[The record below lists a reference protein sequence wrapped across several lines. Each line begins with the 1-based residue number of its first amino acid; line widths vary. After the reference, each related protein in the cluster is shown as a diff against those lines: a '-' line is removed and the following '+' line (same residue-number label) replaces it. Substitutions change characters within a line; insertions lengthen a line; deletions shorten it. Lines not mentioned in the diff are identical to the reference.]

1 MPFEIIRA
9 DITTLKVDAI
19 VNAANVSLLG
29 GGGVDGAIH
38 KAAGPA
44 LLNAC
49 KALGGCDV
57 GQSKITKGYA
67 LPSKYVIHTVGP
79 VWKGGNAGESELLLS
94 CYESALNLAQ
104 ENEIESIAFPLIATG
119 AYGYPKDL
127 AMAIAQSAIK
137 SFLMNS
143 DMMIY
148 LVVFDKDAF
157 KLSQSFHASVK
168 AYIDDH
174 FVEAHKDTRN
184 RIQLAQEDVDS
195 KADFENAKL
204 YVVDD
209 ALIDESSEIEAKD
222 FDYDL
227 PKSIKRPRKKRSLE
241 DVLHQLEDTFSER
254 LLRWIDEKNKT
265 DVEIYKR
272 ANVDRKHFSKIRG
285 DKYYKP
291 SKSTAIAFA
300 IALELNRDE
309 TDDLLLTAGYA
320 LSSSN
325 KFDLIIKYFI
335 ENQIYDLY
343 TINETLFAFD
353 QPLLA

>member
-1 MPFEIIRA
+1 MPYEIIRA

-38 KAAGPA
+38 KAAGPE

-49 KALGGCDV
+49 RLLGGCEV
-57 GQSKITKGYA
+57 GQSKVTKGFN

-79 VWKGGNAGESELLLS
+79 IWRGGASNESELLLS
-94 CYESALNLAQ
+94 CFETSLELAKEMQ
-104 ENEIESIAFPLIATG
+104 LESIAFPLISTG
-119 AYGYPKDL
+119 VYGYPKDL
-127 AMAIAQSAIK
+127 AIEIANRAIR
-137 SFLMNS
+137 SFLIDN

-148 LVVFDKDAF
+148 LVVFDRDAF
-157 KLSQSFHASVK
+157 KLSQDIHTSIK

-174 FVEAHKDTRN
+174 FVEEHSDTRFRN
-184 RIQLAQEDVDS
+184 VNYNI
-195 KADFENAKL
+195 
-204 YVVDD
+204 VDD
-209 ALIDESSEIEAKD
+209 AQIDESSTLEYVERNQSFEADDIHLKAVASSA
-222 FDYDL
+222 
-227 PKSIKRPRKKRSLE
+227 PSIKKKKRSLD
-241 DVLHQLEDTFSER
+241 DVLLQLDDTFSER
-254 LLRWIDEKNKT
+254 LLRWIDIKEKS
-265 DVEIYKR
+265 DVEVYKR
-272 ANVDRKHFSKIRG
+272 ANIDRKHFSKIRG

-325 KFDLIIKYFI
+325 KFDLIIKYFL

-343 TINETLFAFD
+343 TINETLFAFE